1 MMASFCLFN
10 IFSMEKM
17 ESRIMLDLQFF
28 FSMVFFRFLLVTA
41 IYIFLDVDIII
52 RFLDVVFSFSYVMA
66 LSLLSCNHSILKLC
80 YFIQILDR
88 VETRGS

>member
-1 MMASFCLFN
+1 
-10 IFSMEKM
+10 
-17 ESRIMLDLQFF
+17 MLDLQFF

-41 IYIFLDVDIII
+41 IYIFFGYRPYYKIVVTLAYLDIS
-52 RFLDVVFSFSYVMA
+52 LDNVVFSFSYVMT
-66 LSLLSCNHSILKLC
+66 LFLLSCYHSILKLC